1 MAQLKTY
8 RCWFK
13 DGSARLVTQEGHR
26 EAAEEAQELAHLGNA
41 PAPPK
46 GHEDY
51 RRYLDACRVVKT
63 ECLTDGTVTKW
74 KVG

>member
-1 MAQLKTY
+1 MKAF

-13 DGSARLVTQEGHR
+13 DGSARLIDQADHR
-26 EAAEEAQELAHLGNA
+26 SAAEEAQELAHLANA

-51 RRYLDACRVVKT
+51 ARYRDAVRVVRT

-74 KVG
+74 KA